1 MDDLLAKEC
10 AKKST
15 SPAPLGKTW
24 YILHH
29 GLSNPNK
36 PGKIRVVF
44 DCSAEVGGESVNRNL
59 VTGPELTSQLIGVF
73 IRFREEH
80 VAIMADIE
88 AMFHQVKV
96 AEKSRSFLRLV

>member
-1 MDDLLAKEC
+1 MDDLLAKAC
-10 AKKST
+10 AKKSI

-29 GLSNPNK
+29 GVSNANK

-44 DCSAEVGGESVNRNL
+44 DCSAEVGEESVNRNL
-59 VTGPELTSQLIGVF
+59 MTGPDLTSQLIGVL

-80 VAIMADIE
+80 VAIMTDIE

-96 AEKSRSFLRLV
+96 AEKPRSFLRLM